1 MKKNT
6 DSKPTER
13 KTHCRSHVPS
23 WWVAFSMSFDY
34 CVHFAKRA
42 HRCHGI
48 HRTVE
53 CHFQCFQ
60 RWDFGATD
68 EWPCFSSGCLASDEY
83 DPLALQRQTQICRT
97 LHVWPVW
104 LILHG
109 TISCGFCRLPSPVK
123 NSTYMFRDSCLKQAV
138 QDRQIIITTCTWL
151 EVLHSRAV
159 QGRDLSKMLS
169 NNVL

>member
-1 MKKNT
+1 
-6 DSKPTER
+6 
-13 KTHCRSHVPS
+13 
-23 WWVAFSMSFDY
+23 MSFDY

-42 HRCHGI
+42 HRRHGI

-53 CHFQCFQ
+53 CHEMLPMVGLWGHGRVTMLQL
-60 RWDFGATD
+60 RL
-68 EWPCFSSGCLASDEY
+68 PCIRLSTHSLSNAK
-83 DPLALQRQTQICRT
+83 TQICRT

-109 TISCGFCRLPSPVK
+109 TIPCGFRRLPSPVK
-123 NSTYMFRDSCLKQAV
+123 ISTYMFRDSCRKQAV
-138 QDRQIIITTCTWL
+138 QDRQIKITNCTWL
-151 EVLHSRAV
+151 EVLHSHAARAV